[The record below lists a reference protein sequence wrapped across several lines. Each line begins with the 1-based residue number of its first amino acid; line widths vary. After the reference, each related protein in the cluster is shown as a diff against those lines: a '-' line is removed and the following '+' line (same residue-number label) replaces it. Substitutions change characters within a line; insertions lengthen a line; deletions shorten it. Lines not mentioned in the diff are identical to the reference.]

1 MYLPTTYH
9 LSRRAGLTAATVR
22 QEDFPLPG
30 LAGRLAGWVR
40 ELSAGRAFVLIR
52 GFPLDLLS
60 EAETELA
67 YVGLGLHLGTPVS
80 QNAAGDLLGHVR
92 DTGVARDS
100 PAVRL
105 YATNE
110 RQDFHCDGSDLVGL
124 LCLKTAKAGGES
136 KIVSSMAVYNEML
149 ARRPDL
155 VEVLRQPFAW
165 DRNDEQ
171 SPGEDPFFSLPVIF
185 DIGGAPRIFFVGW
198 YIRDAQR
205 HPQAPRLTEQQLEA
219 LELLEGIANDPSFY
233 LQMKF
238 SRGHPAAQQRQDP
251 ARPRGLHRPRR
262 PGRAPSPAAAVADR
276 ARLRQ
281 RRGHPPERHPRP
293 PAGRLAG
300 RGRQHGGHPLQ
311 RGRHEAVVD
320 PGPAPLAVDEPGLA
334 QHFQVVADGGL
345 GQVERAGEVA
355 HADLTPGPGADQG
368 HQPEPDRVAERLE
381 HLRQPSR

>member
-1 MYLPTTYH
+1 VTTGSPVPGTVSSPSVWRPADFADASEWMKT
-9 LSRRAGLTAATVR
+9 LSAGERDEIATAARAAASAGLTAATVR
-22 QEDFPLPG
+22 QQDFPLPG
-30 LAGRLAGWVR
+30 LAARLAYWVR

-52 GFPLDLLS
+52 GFPVDELS

-105 YATNE
+105 YATNK

-124 LCLKTAKAGGES
+124 LCLKTARTGGES

-149 ARRPDL
+149 SRRPDL

-171 SPGEDPFFSLPVIF
+171 SPGEDPVFSLPVIF
-185 DIGGAPRIFFVGW
+185 DIDEAPRIFFVGW

-205 HPQAPRLTEQQLEA
+205 HEQAPRLTAQQLDA

-233 LQMKF
+233 LQMEF
-238 SRGHPAAQQRQDP
+238 QPGDIQLLNNARILHAREAYTDYDDPAERRHLLRLWLTAHAFASVEDTLRGGIPARQD
-251 ARPRGLHRPRR
+251 L
-262 PGRAPSPAAAVADR
+262 ADR
-276 ARLRQ
+276 
-281 RRGHPPERHPRP
+281 G
-293 PAGRLAG
+293 
-300 RGRQHGGHPLQ
+300 
-311 RGRHEAVVD
+311 
-320 PGPAPLAVDEPGLA
+320 
-334 QHFQVVADGGL
+334 
-345 GQVERAGEVA
+345 
-355 HADLTPGPGADQG
+355 
-368 HQPEPDRVAERLE
+368 
-381 HLRQPSR
+381 